1 METSVD
7 EILKQEYDQS
17 ILDMND
23 IDLSNLCKT
32 SEKDGEFDQ
41 FKQSEKRIDKFTET
55 LFPISKNNKKNN
67 WLTNAILF
75 NIRYILESKTDV
87 CSPDNLKL
95 SINNN
100 FLFDKLYENDKFEL
114 ILDYKKF
121 NANCHKINSLLAKDG
136 YFLRIFELKQK
147 FRYLSLKNPKK
158 QTVLQQ
164 LSSCLMKNI
173 MVFS

>member
-1 METSVD
+1 MIRLFKIWT
-7 EILKQEYDQS
+7 ILIYQIYAK
-17 ILDMND
+17 LLRKRVKLMN
-23 IDLSNLCKT
+23 LKKVKKEQTNLLKL
-32 SEKDGEFDQ
+32 F
-41 FKQSEKRIDKFTET
+41 
-55 LFPISKNNKKNN
+55 FPISKNNQKN
-67 WLTNAILF
+67 TSPTDAILF
-75 NIRYILESKTDV
+75 NIRYILENKTDV
-87 CSPDNLKL
+87 CSPDDLKL

-114 ILDYKKF
+114 ILDYQKF